1 MMQVHKVSKLLGKA
15 MSNPQ
20 NFREILKYKAHP
32 RHIQRPIFEPTERI
46 FIFV

>member
-15 MSNPQ
+15 MSNLQ
-20 NFREILKYKAHP
+20 NFREILKHKAYP
-32 RHIQRPIFEPTERI
+32 RHIQRYIFEATERI